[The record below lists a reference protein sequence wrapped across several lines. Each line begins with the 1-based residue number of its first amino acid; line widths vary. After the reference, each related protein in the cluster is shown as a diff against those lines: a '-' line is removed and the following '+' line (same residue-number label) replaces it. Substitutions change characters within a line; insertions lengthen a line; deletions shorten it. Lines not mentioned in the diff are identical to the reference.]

1 MRPQSPN
8 AKDYIIEI
16 LFEGFLSTTLMGIS
30 QYLLRNNN
38 SRLTGS
44 CFGVHIKLG
53 RKSESDAFTV
63 MYGTYIAMKGEK
75 SLDRAFQSHC
85 I

>member
-30 QYLLRNNN
+30 QYRIRNNN
-38 SRLTGS
+38 WRLPGT

-53 RKSESDAFTV
+53 RKSELDASTV
-63 MYGTYIAMKGEK
+63 IYGTYIAMKGEK
-75 SLDRAFQSHC
+75 SLDRAC
-85 I
+85 